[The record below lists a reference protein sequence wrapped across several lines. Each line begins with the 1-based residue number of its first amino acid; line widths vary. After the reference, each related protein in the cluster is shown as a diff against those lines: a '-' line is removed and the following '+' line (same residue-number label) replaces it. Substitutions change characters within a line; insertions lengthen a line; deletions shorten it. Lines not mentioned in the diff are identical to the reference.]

1 MPQTTRRG
9 VAPLNLQPRWP
20 EGYIA
25 VLREAGAQ
33 EKNIPHCIAWVR
45 RFFAKHPG
53 RRRRDLGR
61 TEIEAF
67 LAETAQRTGV
77 SNWQVQQA
85 RDALELYYEQFRG
98 ITLKARPDTMQ
109 PKSPLPPP
117 ATSTSEA
124 NTEFYSTHQALL
136 RYPVDPGTHKG
147 KNRSL
152 AKDPNATDIPP
163 ALGLQASTPPPSPRV
178 GPGGSRGTNGR
189 PNIAGNRPSPIH
201 PSRVSQTA
209 PMGRPRFN
217 SQSKSAPGASEAK
230 PTARISTGL
239 DWRALDARIRE
250 SLRVEHYAYRTEQ
263 TYVSWIRRFVL
274 FHHWQKP
281 SSLGADHVQAFLRH
295 LAMEKQVASSTQ
307 NQALN
312 AVVFL
317 YRKVIKKDIGDFG
330 DFPRARRGL
339 RLPVI
344 ASRAEIKAVLE
355 RMSGREQF
363 MARLLY
369 GTGMRV
375 NELLRLRVQE
385 VQFDQNRI
393 VVRGAKGDKDR
404 YVPLPTR
411 YRQEL
416 QQWIEKRREQYLV
429 DQDRN
434 RHEVEVPDALA
445 RKYPSAPF
453 QWGWQYVFAADH
465 FSKDPRSGHT
475 RRHHVDE
482 QRIQRAVQEAVRQ
495 CGLTIRFTPH
505 CFRHS
510 FATHLLEAGQD
521 IRTVQELLGH
531 SDVKTTMI
539 YTHVLNKGPLGVV
552 SPVDTL

>member
-9 VAPLNLQPRWP
+9 VAPLNPQPRWP

-33 EKNIPHCIAWVR
+33 EKTIPHCVAWAR
-45 RFFAKHPG
+45 RFFESHPG

-67 LAETAQRTGV
+67 LAETAQRPGV

-98 ITLKARPDTMQ
+98 IALSARPDAMQ
-109 PKSPLPPP
+109 QRSPSQPP
-117 ATSTSEA
+117 STPTAKPVAELH
-124 NTEFYSTHQALL
+124 STNDARQ
-136 RYPVDPGTHKG
+136 RYTVGRGNDKG
-147 KNRSL
+147 KNRSPVKEPG
-152 AKDPNATDIPP
+152 AAVTPP
-163 ALGLQASTPPPSPRV
+163 ASALRAAAAPPSPRAR
-178 GPGGSRGTNGR
+178 PAASRGAT
-189 PNIAGNRPSPIH
+189 
-201 PSRVSQTA
+201 
-209 PMGRPRFN
+209 
-217 SQSKSAPGASEAK
+217 EAE
-230 PTARISTGL
+230 PTAKTSTGL
-239 DWRALDARIRE
+239 NWRALDARVRE
-250 SLRVEHYAYRTEQ
+250 CLRLEHYSYRTEQ
-263 TYVSWIRRFVL
+263 AYVAWIRRFVL
-274 FHHWQKP
+274 FHQWRKP
-281 SSLGADHVQAFLRH
+281 SSLGAEHVHAFLRH

-339 RLPVI
+339 RLPVV
-344 ASRAEIKAVLE
+344 ASRAEIKAVIE

-375 NELLRLRVQE
+375 NELMRLRVQE

-404 YVPLPTR
+404 YVPLPAR

-416 QQWIEKRREQYLV
+416 QRWLERRQEQYLA
-429 DQDRN
+429 DKARN
-434 RHEVEVPDALA
+434 MHEVEVPGALA
-445 RKYPSAPF
+445 RKYPTAPF
-453 QWGWQYVFAADH
+453 QWGWQYVFAADD
-465 FSKDPRSGHT
+465 FSQDPRSGHI

-495 CGLTIRFTPH
+495 SGLTIRFTPH

-531 SDVKTTMI
+531 ADVKTTMI
-539 YTHVLNKGPLGVV
+539 YTHVLNKGPMGVV

>member
-9 VAPLNLQPRWP
+9 VAPLNPQPRWP
-20 EGYIA
+20 GGGYIA

-33 EKNIPHCIAWVR
+33 EKTIPYCMAWVR
-45 RFFAKHPG
+45 RFFARHPG

-61 TEIEAF
+61 TEIEVF
-67 LAETAQRTGV
+67 LADIAQRGGV

-85 RDALELYYEQFRG
+85 RDAMELYYEQFRG
-98 ITLKARPDTMQ
+98 IALAPRLDASELRSASEP
-109 PKSPLPPP
+109 PSPPTPTP
-117 ATSTSEA
+117 VAE
-124 NTEFYSTHQALL
+124 L
-136 RYPVDPGTHKG
+136 RSRKDAHETYAAGRRDVKG
-147 KNRSL
+147 KHVLL
-152 AKDPNATDIPP
+152 AMEPGAAVGPAPP
-163 ALGLQASTPPPSPRV
+163 ALRTAEAPPSTGAPTV
-178 GPGGSRGTNGR
+178 KT
-189 PNIAGNRPSPIH
+189 H
-201 PSRVSQTA
+201 TA
-209 PMGRPRFN
+209 VN
-217 SQSKSAPGASEAK
+217 
-230 PTARISTGL
+230 
-239 DWRALDARIRE
+239 WRALDARVRE
-250 SLRVEHYAYRTEQ
+250 CLRLEHYAYRTEQ
-263 TYVSWIRRFVL
+263 AYVAWIRRFVA
-274 FHHWQKP
+274 FHQWRKP
-281 SSLGADHVQAFLRH
+281 STLGAEHVHAFLRH

-339 RLPVI
+339 RLPVV
-344 ASRAEIKAVLE
+344 ASRAEIKAVLD

-375 NELLRLRVQE
+375 NELLRLRVQD
-385 VQFDQNRI
+385 VQFDQNWI
-393 VVRGAKGDKDR
+393 VVREAKGNKDR
-404 YVPLPTR
+404 YVPLPAR
-411 YRQEL
+411 YRAEL
-416 QQWIEKRREQYLV
+416 QEWLERRHEQYLA
-429 DQDRN
+429 DKARN
-434 RHEVEVPDALA
+434 MHEVEVPGALA
-445 RKYPSAPF
+445 RKYPNAPY
-453 QWGWQYVFAADH
+453 QWGWQYVFAADY
-465 FSKDPRSGHT
+465 FSQDPRSGHT

-482 QRIQRAVQEAVRQ
+482 QRVQRAVQEAVRKA
-495 CGLTIRFTPH
+495 GLTIRFTPH

-531 SDVKTTMI
+531 ADAKTTMI

>member
-1 MPQTTRRG
+1 
-9 VAPLNLQPRWP
+9 
-20 EGYIA
+20 

-33 EKNIPHCIAWVR
+33 EKTIPHCVAWVR
-45 RFFAKHPG
+45 RFFARHPG

-67 LAETAQRTGV
+67 LAETAQRPGM

-98 ITLKARPDTMQ
+98 IALRERPDMMQ
-109 PKSPLPPP
+109 QRSLSQPS
-117 ATSTSEA
+117 STPTAKPVAELHSINDA
-124 NTEFYSTHQALL
+124 RQ
-136 RYPVDPGTHKG
+136 RYTVSRGNDKR

-152 AKDPNATDIPP
+152 VKEAGAAVAPP
-163 ALGLQASTPPPSPRV
+163 ASALRAAAAAPSPRAR
-178 GPGGSRGTNGR
+178 PATSRSATAR
-189 PNIAGNRPSPIH
+189 PSVAGNPP
-201 PSRVSQTA
+201 
-209 PMGRPRFN
+209 
-217 SQSKSAPGASEAK
+217 APGHPARASHDASVGLALSESQCAPPPGATQAQATGK
-230 PTARISTGL
+230 TSTGL
-239 DWRALDARIRE
+239 NWRALDARVRE
-250 SLRVEHYAYRTEQ
+250 CLRLEHYSYRTEQ
-263 TYVSWIRRFVL
+263 AYVAWIRRFVL
-274 FHHWQKP
+274 FHQWRKP
-281 SSLGADHVQAFLRH
+281 SSLGAEHVHAFLRH

-339 RLPVI
+339 RLPVV
-344 ASRAEIKAVLE
+344 ASRAEIKAVIE

-385 VQFDQNRI
+385 VQFDHNRI

-404 YVPLPTR
+404 YVPLPAR

-416 QQWIEKRREQYLV
+416 QQWVERRQEQYLA
-429 DQDRN
+429 DKARN
-434 RHEVEVPDALA
+434 MHEVEVPDALA
-445 RKYPSAPF
+445 RKYPTAPF
-453 QWGWQYVFAADH
+453 QWGWQYVFAADD
-465 FSKDPRSGHT
+465 FSQDPRSGHI

-495 CGLTIRFTPH
+495 TGLTIRFTPH

-531 SDVKTTMI
+531 ADVKTTMI
-539 YTHVLNKGPLGVV
+539 YTHVLNKGPMGVV